1 MVRRR
6 AVSSACIFALAVA
19 PLAEACT
26 QRPTDMSI
34 SHEETF
40 QLCCLTET
48 SRQMANP
55 QIEIGA

>member
-1 MVRRR
+1 MVSRR
-6 AVSSACIFALAVA
+6 AVSSACIFALAVPA
-19 PLAEACT
+19 RARAYT
-26 QRPTDMSI
+26 QRLTDMSL
-34 SHEETF
+34 SHKETF